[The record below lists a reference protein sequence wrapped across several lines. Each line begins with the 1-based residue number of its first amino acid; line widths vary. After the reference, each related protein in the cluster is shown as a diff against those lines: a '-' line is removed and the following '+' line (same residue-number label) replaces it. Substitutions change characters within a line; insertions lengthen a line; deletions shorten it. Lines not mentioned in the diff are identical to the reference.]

1 MNPSLELRALPTRT
15 ENAAAPAPCAFSVPA
30 RHNPK
35 LQMLVERINADEELR
50 QLWRCA
56 NVNAVDRLS
65 MSDHGEV
72 HIRIVANA
80 ALRLLRLL
88 RDSGHPAGVVTD
100 YRLTHE
106 DAEAVVVLAAALH
119 DLGIT
124 IHYDSHTHFSLPLAN
139 LKAKELLTGL
149 YPIREQTIIISEM
162 LHAVA
167 AHHGGVRCLTLEAG
181 VLKLTDAL
189 DITAGRSRPVAAV
202 TPSLSKTGD
211 AVIDEVKIKKGETK
225 PVRLEI
231 RMSHAAGLHQVED
244 SLWQRLQHSPL
255 FGLVEVV
262 VRIDGENQERLMP
275 LYAMESIS

>member
-1 MNPSLELRALPTRT
+1 MNQSPDSVTFT
-15 ENAAAPAPCAFSVPA
+15 VPA
-30 RHNPK
+30 RHNPR
-35 LQMLVERINADEELR
+35 LQTLVERINADEELR

-56 NVNAVDRLS
+56 NINAVDRFG

-88 RDSGHPAGVVTD
+88 RDSGHPASVVTH

-106 DAEAVVVLAAALH
+106 DAEVVVVLAAALH

-124 IHYDSHTHFSLPLAN
+124 IHYDNHTHFSLPLAN

-181 VLKLTDAL
+181 ALKLADAL
-189 DITAGRSRPVAAV
+189 DITAGRSRPVAAI
-202 TPSLSKTGD
+202 TPAPGMNAD
-211 AVIDEVKIKKGETK
+211 AVVDEVTIKKGENK
-225 PVRLEI
+225 PVRVEI
-231 RMSHAAGLHQVED
+231 RMSRPAGLHQVED
-244 SLWQRLQHSPL
+244 SLQQRLQHSPL

-262 VRIDGENQERLMP
+262 VWIDGESGERLMP
-275 LYAMESIS
+275 IYAYGNCIGGQDAR